1 MTRIE
6 IGVAAFILIT
16 PGCAAS
22 HQPTTSG
29 LAPVSPAAVQ
39 VFLDREPGRPYV
51 SIGRITIE
59 HSRHEV
65 DEIGDRAL
73 EDARSNAAAMG
84 ADAILV
90 TSIPASANRVM
101 FAEKRSET
109 GSGTVEMRSVARPA
123 LDVMA
128 VVWTCGSD

>member
-22 HQPTTSG
+22 HQQTTSG
-29 LAPVSPAAVQ
+29 LAPVSPAEVQ
-39 VFLDREPGRPYV
+39 VFEDREPGRPYV
-51 SIGRITIE
+51 SIGRFTIE
-59 HSRHEV
+59 HSRSGVYET
-65 DEIGDRAL
+65 GDRAL
-73 EDARSNAAAMG
+73 EDARESAAAMG

-101 FAEKRSET
+101 LAGKGSEM
-109 GSGTVEMRSVARPA
+109 GGGAVEMRSVARPA

-128 VVWTCGSD
+128 VVWTCGGD